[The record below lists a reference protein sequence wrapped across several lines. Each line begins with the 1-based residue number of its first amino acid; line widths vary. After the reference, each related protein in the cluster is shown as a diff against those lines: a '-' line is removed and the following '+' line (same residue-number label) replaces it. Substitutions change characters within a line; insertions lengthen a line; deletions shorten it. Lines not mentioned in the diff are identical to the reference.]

1 MTRFAK
7 SLLGFGLLGVLV
19 ACSRSHPPTIARAAD
34 RLVVTNRFREAK
46 SITLAGPEAD
56 RIADAVASATEDP
69 TPYPD
74 IKDCQIQFYDG
85 SNLLRVIYVQERIFS
100 LGATQYSDSSGVLAA
115 FYAKWQTD
123 SYIPYTPAQ
132 R

>member
-1 MTRFAK
+1 MRFAQ
-7 SLLGFGLLGVLV
+7 SFLSFAFLGALV
-19 ACSRSHPPTIARAAD
+19 ACSHLHPPTMAHAAD
-34 RLVVTNRFREAK
+34 RLVVTNRCREAQ
-46 SITLAGPEAD
+46 SITLAGPEAA
-56 RIADAVASATEDP
+56 RIAVAVASATEDS

-85 SNLLRVIYVQERIFS
+85 SNLLRVIYVQDRVFL

-123 SYIPYTPAQ
+123 SSKPTQ
-132 R
+132 